1 MEDIKKLWN
10 EANIEYK
17 DMYSRLAFVEK
28 KNKNLFEKKF
38 IRDKI
43 ILLTNDV
50 REIIN
55 TMEKISSSIDD
66 NYAEQGTIKFNK
78 KTHEQERMTEGH
90 VSETNA
96 RSA

>member
-28 KNKNLFEKKF
+28 KNKNLLEKKF

-66 NYAEQGTIKFNK
+66 NYAEQGTIELNK
-78 KTHEQERMTEGH
+78 KICEQEHAKRMTEA
-90 VSETNA
+90 NA
-96 RSA
+96 RNV

>member
-28 KNKNLFEKKF
+28 KNKNLLEKKF

-50 REIIN
+50 REIR
-55 TMEKISSSIDD
+55 SI
-66 NYAEQGTIKFNK
+66 AWK
-78 KTHEQERMTEGH
+78 
-90 VSETNA
+90 
-96 RSA
+96 RSQS